1 MSLSKLS
8 LFSMLASRIFAISRR
23 TWILISVVI
32 LMFTILAV
40 WLTISLAGWLFG
52 MAQEGVS
59 AVPDVAR
66 SAVQQVEKV
75 VPGAT
80 QAIEDLRAVGQAA
93 PPARDVSG
101 TDPIPVARFPGLAR
115 THWQRE
121 DQGITVRYEGKAD
134 LAAVLDHYAKGF
146 AEHGY
151 RQELLAA
158 TPSEE
163 RHDYH
168 KGEERIGVTFVQQK
182 ENRVLVSITT
192 RQP

>member
-80 QAIEDLRAVGQAA
+80 QAIEDLRAIGQAA

-101 TDPIPVARFPGLAR
+101 TSPIPC
-115 THWQRE
+115 
-121 DQGITVRYEGKAD
+121 
-134 LAAVLDHYAKGF
+134 
-146 AEHGY
+146 
-151 RQELLAA
+151 LLY
-158 TPSEE
+158 TS
-163 RHDYH
+163 RC
-168 KGEERIGVTFVQQK
+168 V
-182 ENRVLVSITT
+182 
-192 RQP
+192 